1 MVDIRNITGIVLAG
15 GKSSRM
21 GSDKGLLTI
30 NSKMFIVRVI
40 DALKPLVDDIIIV
53 SNNKTYDQFGYQ
65 RVTDIFKDS
74 GPLAGLYS
82 GLYHSET
89 EFNLVLSCDIPMITT
104 EVLYKLVDTDYKNYD
119 VVQIQSEHKTMP
131 LIAIY
136 KKTCLNKCLELLK
149 QGERRLRF
157 AVSQLNTKTIII
169 DSEWSK
175 LVRNIN
181 TVEQL
186 IDVRN
191 EVEY

>member
-1 MVDIRNITGIVLAG
+1 MVENKNIIGIVLAG

-21 GSDKGLLTI
+21 GSDKGLLTM
-30 NSKMFIVRVI
+30 NSKMFIERVI

-53 SNNKTYDQFGYQ
+53 SNNKIYDQFGFK
-65 RVTDIFKDS
+65 RVADIFENS

-82 GLYHSET
+82 GLYHSKT

-104 EVLYKLVDTDYKNYD
+104 EVLNKLVDTDYKNYD
-119 VVQIQSEHKTMP
+119 VVQIQCEHKTMP

-149 QGERRLRF
+149 QDERRLRF
-157 AVSQLNTKTIII
+157 AVSQLNTKTVII
-169 DSEWSK
+169 DTEWSK
-175 LVRNIN
+175 LVRNVN

-191 EVEY
+191 EVEH